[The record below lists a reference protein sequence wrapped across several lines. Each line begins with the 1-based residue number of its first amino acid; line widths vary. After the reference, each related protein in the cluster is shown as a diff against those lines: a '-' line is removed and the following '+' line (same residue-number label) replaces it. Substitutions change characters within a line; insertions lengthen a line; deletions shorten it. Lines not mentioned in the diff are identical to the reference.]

1 MCGGSLTI
9 KPNDG
14 TGTVVTITIPDSNV
28 ER

>member
-1 MCGGSLTI
+1 MYGGSLTI

-14 TGTVVTITIPDSNV
+14 AGTVMTITIPDSNV

>member
-14 TGTVVTITIPDSNV
+14 AGTVVTITIPDSNI